1 MTRLISKTLAGLVA
15 VFVLSA
21 TMAAKDTPG
30 KTDSQIGFIQVGH
43 ISRIAAK
50 NHIVTLSVTKDQKDD
65 PTAVPQRAG
74 GIGRGG
80 RSGRFG
86 LPTPQDIARRLE
98 RTYETKIVLSPETL
112 LKDREGPLRF
122 EDLKVGD
129 FVEVKGVMHGNDFQA
144 KQLERHSTKS
154 DSPKK

>member
-1 MTRLISKTLAGLVA
+1 MTRLISNTLAGLVA

-30 KTDSQIGFIQVGH
+30 KTDSQIGFIQLGH
-43 ISRIAAK
+43 ISRIDGK
-50 NHIVTLSVTKDQKDD
+50 NHTVMLSVTKDQKDD
-65 PTAVPQRAG
+65 QTAAQPRAG
-74 GIGRGG
+74 GFGRAG

-98 RTYETKIVLSPETL
+98 RTYETKVVLNAETL

-122 EDLKVGD
+122 EDLMVGD

-144 KQLERHSTKS
+144 KQLQRHSTKS